1 MGRCRIGEEE
11 KEGEKER
18 GCGWDR
24 GGRRRL
30 EAASRVRELGGRL
43 GDGGRRWTL
52 CQAEQ
57 GGWMVDLV
65 LVPSCKKQV
74 ETSQEL
80 TAKHLR
86 YARTGLFSLVHA
98 QDTTGC
104 FITNHCY
111 RIFVR
116 VDTIQRLKATGSSNH
131 QHQQQTLA

>member
-57 GGWMVDLV
+57 GGMDGGFGSRSKLQ
-65 LVPSCKKQV
+65 K
-74 ETSQEL
+74 TSRDIPG
-80 TAKHLR
+80 AHSK
-86 YARTGLFSLVHA
+86 
-98 QDTTGC
+98 
-104 FITNHCY
+104 
-111 RIFVR
+111 
-116 VDTIQRLKATGSSNH
+116 
-131 QHQQQTLA
+131 TLAVRSHRFVFSSSCPGHYGLLHNKSLL

>member
-1 MGRCRIGEEE
+1 MGV
-11 KEGEKER
+11 
-18 GCGWDR
+18 
-24 GGRRRL
+24 GGIEVVGAGLKRL
-30 EAASRVRELGGRL
+30 AVSESWVGDLAMGGA
-43 GDGGRRWTL
+43 GGHFVKQNR
-52 CQAEQ
+52 